1 MKYSLLKTKLGW
13 TGIGIEEGAICAIT
27 LGATKDA
34 ALRELLERG
43 AEGRADAKEAAP
55 FIDLVRRAAQGEP
68 VRVNGNVRIEG
79 GTAFQRAVW
88 QALADIPR
96 GQTISYAELARRV
109 GRPGAARAVGQAV
122 GANPVPI
129 LLPCHRVVASDGGLG
144 GFGGGLPMKKTLLRQ
159 EGVAV

>member
-13 TGIGIEEGAICAIT
+13 TGVGTEDDAICAIT
-27 LGATKDA
+27 LGPTKDA
-34 ALRELLERG
+34 ALRELLQRG
-43 AEGRADAKEAAP
+43 ADGPAVAKRVAP
-55 FIDLVRRAAQGEP
+55 LIHLVRRAAGGAP
-68 VRVNGNVRIEG
+68 VRANGHVRIVG

-88 QALADIPR
+88 QELASIPR
-96 GQTISYAELARRV
+96 GRTISYAELARRV

-144 GFGGGLPMKKTLLRQ
+144 GFGGGLPMKKTLLRA